1 MNKTCT
7 SFVIGFVVWL
17 LVSFAG
23 QAETH
28 QVDIKWNGKLLET
41 GQVAYVKDGVAW
53 APVREVVEAAGAKVN
68 WNQRTKTVTAIKGS
82 TTVTLQ
88 VGSNRMQVNGKSVRL
103 PAIVKLEK
111 GRTVAPVRVIAEA
124 LGAKV
129 DWIEWDQ
136 AVYITEAGKISVK
149 DAEALVRKQLGIGAG
164 SKTVV
169 ELDYIEESKYVI
181 HVYDLMGSHTATRGW
196 YYVDWHSGKVDSMF

>member
-28 QVDIKWNGKLLET
+28 QVDIKWNGKSLET
-41 GQVAYVKDGVAW
+41 GQVAYVKDGIAW
-53 APVREVVEAAGAKVN
+53 APVREVAEAVGAKVS
-68 WNQRTKTVTAIKGS
+68 WNQRTRMVTAVKGS
-82 TTVTLQ
+82 TTLTLQ
-88 VGSNRMQVNGKSVRL
+88 AGSDRMQVNGKSIRL

-111 GRTVAPVRVIAEA
+111 GRTVAPIRVITEA

-129 DWIEWDQ
+129 EWIGLDQ

-149 DAEALVRKQLGIGAG
+149 EAEERIRKQLGIGAS

-169 ELDYIEESKYVI
+169 EFDHLEGTQYGI

-196 YYVDWHSGKVDSMF
+196 YYVDLHSGKVDSMF